1 MPTDEM
7 VNSKHVK
14 EERTPT
20 VGYRGA
26 TGRAPLLGLNM
37 HPNWLVGRSAEDFL
51 FPLREVGLNVLEFTL
66 NPSSPDWLEIRSLI
80 EECHRLGF
88 RITFH
93 APYKDPHNP
102 AGFSGAK
109 RDEVEWLYRPALAYA
124 ARIAEEAGTTT
135 LVVHGAKGHGPREE
149 LRRDTQAFL
158 AWIGEEFANLRPCIE
173 LLVRE
178 DRANKIGDNK
188 AELVDIVSGPSL
200 RLVSKA
206 TSVQATG
213 LRAGLGSS
221 KVGICWDLGHDARN
235 GSVAAPPGFI
245 ASVRHVHLHD
255 IAPDGTDHCPL
266 LFGNVPYE
274 KYLRQLIRAGYKGA
288 VILEVNGY
296 LVLQFATATGQLP
309 FPILQ
314 DNLSLLARLLEPP
327 LQ

>member
-51 FPLREVGLNVLEFTL
+51 FPLREAGLNVLEFTL
-66 NPSSPDWLEIRSLI
+66 DPSSPDWPEMRSLL

-88 RITFH
+88 AITFH
-93 APYKDPHNP
+93 APYKGPHNP

-109 RDEVEWLYRPALAYA
+109 RDEVERLYRPALAFA
-124 ARIAEEAGTTT
+124 ARIAEEAGPTT
-135 LVVHGAKGHGPREE
+135 LVVHGAKGRGPREE
-149 LRRDTQAFL
+149 LRHDTRAFL

-178 DRANKIGDNK
+178 EKANKIGDNK
-188 AELVDIVSGPSL
+188 AELVDIVSG
-200 RLVSKA
+200 
-206 TSVQATG
+206 
-213 LRAGLGSS
+213 LGSPRI
-221 KVGICWDLGHDARN
+221 GICWDLGHDARN
-235 GSVAAPPGFI
+235 GSVAATPGFI
-245 ASVRHVHLHD
+245 TSVRHVHLHD
-255 IAPDGTDHCPL
+255 ISPDGTDHCPL

-274 KYLRQLIRAGYKGA
+274 EYLRQLIRAGYKGA

-296 LVLQFATATGQLP
+296 LVSQFATETGQLP
-309 FPILQ
+309 FQILQ

>member
-14 EERTPT
+14 EERTPN

-26 TGRAPLLGLNM
+26 MGRAPLLGLNM

-51 FPLREVGLNVLEFTL
+51 FPLREVGLNVLEFAL
-66 NPSSPDWLEIRSLI
+66 NPSSPDWSEMRSLI
-80 EECHRLGF
+80 EACHRLGF

-93 APYKDPHNP
+93 APFKAPYNP

-109 RDEVEWLYRPALAYA
+109 RDEVERLYRPALAYA
-124 ARIAEEAGTTT
+124 ARIAAEAGSTP

-149 LRRDTQAFL
+149 LRRDTRAFL

-178 DRANKIGDNK
+178 EKANKIGDNK
-188 AELVDIVSGPSL
+188 AELVEIVSSL
-200 RLVSKA
+200 DSPRI
-206 TSVQATG
+206 
-213 LRAGLGSS
+213 
-221 KVGICWDLGHDARN
+221 GICWDLGHDARN

-255 IAPDGTDHCPL
+255 IAPDGTDHSPL
-266 LFGNVPYE
+266 IFGNVPYE
-274 KYLRQLIRAGYKGA
+274 EYLRQLIRTGYEGA
-288 VILEVNGY
+288 AILEVNGY
-296 LVLQFATATGQLP
+296 LVAKFAAVKGVSALQ
-309 FPILQ
+309 ILQ
-314 DNLSLLARLLEPP
+314 DNLSLGAQLLEPP
-327 LQ
+327 LR